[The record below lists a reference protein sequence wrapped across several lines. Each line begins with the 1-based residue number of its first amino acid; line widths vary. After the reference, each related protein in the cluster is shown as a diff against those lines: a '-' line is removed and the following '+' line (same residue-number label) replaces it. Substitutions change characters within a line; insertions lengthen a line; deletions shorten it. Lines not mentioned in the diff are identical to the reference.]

1 MARLTF
7 ACFPYDRVRPL
18 MDGRVRVE
26 GAELLPI
33 PLSSEESFPR
43 AHNRSEFDVSELS
56 LSSYLMQL
64 GRDESPY
71 VAIPAFVSRAFRHNA
86 IYVRADAG
94 IDGPRELEG
103 RRVGIPEYQMTLG
116 LWVRGILADDHGVNT
131 DAIAWRTAGT
141 NAAGRKERLPLV
153 LPPHMDVAPLPKG
166 ATLNAAL
173 LAGEIDAIIAP
184 SPPAAFTAG
193 DPRIV
198 RLFPDPKAAE
208 IAWHQRTG
216 MHPIMHVIGIR
227 RDVLARDP
235 DLALRLLEGFH
246 AARGIALA
254 EMEHSVAASFA
265 PTMLPWLAEA
275 WAETRAVLGP
285 DLWSHGVSANRAAL
299 EAVCR
304 WSLAQH
310 LSPRALTM
318 EALFAPGTTDA

>member
-1 MARLTF
+1 MARVTF

-18 MDGRVRVE
+18 IDGRVRVE
-26 GAELLPI
+26 GTELLPI
-33 PLSSEESFPR
+33 PLPSEESFPR
-43 AHNRSEFDVSELS
+43 AHNRAEFDVSELS

-86 IYVRADAG
+86 IYVRVGAG
-94 IDGPRELEG
+94 IDGPGALEG

-116 LWVRGILADDHGVNT
+116 LWVRGILADDHGVAT
-131 DAIAWRTAGT
+131 DRIAWRTAGT

-153 LPPHMDVAPLPKG
+153 LPPHMDVAPLPAG

-173 LAGEIDAIIAP
+173 LAGEIDAIVSP
-184 SPPAAFTAG
+184 SPPAAFAAG
-193 DPRIV
+193 DTRIA
-198 RLFPDPKAAE
+198 RLFPDAKAAE
-208 IAWHQRTG
+208 IAWHRRTG

-235 DLALRLLEGFH
+235 GLARRLLDAFH
-246 AARGIALA
+246 AARAIALA
-254 EMEHSVAASFA
+254 EMEQAIAASFA
-265 PTMLPWLAEA
+265 PTMLPWLEQA
-275 WAETRAVLGP
+275 WAETKVVLGP
-285 DLWSHGVSANRAAL
+285 DLWSHGVPTNRASL

-304 WSLAQH
+304 WSLTQH
-310 LSPRALTM
+310 LSPRALDV